1 MAHRNPPASVPI
13 VDISSWL
20 SLGSSDSEVKEK
32 SAVSWHQAMTDFGCV
47 IVVGHGI
54 DEDNFTTLN
63 AESESFFHKDIDEKL
78 RYNHGAYGHPLGG
91 YTPPG
96 KEVVA
101 LSTGDVSSNAEIKPK
116 FDPVETLVFTS
127 HPNNFV
133 SPAQDRCPLMSAPIY
148 YDRMESVL
156 KAIHSLSCA
165 ALGLQDIHYFEQFY
179 DINAPGNDTKGST
192 GNALKLAY
200 YPPLNARA
208 LQGTHFYGSTP
219 YVMPRIHSKLH
230 RH

>member
-1 MAHRNPPASVPI
+1 MANLISPASVPI
-13 VDISSWL
+13 VDISAWL
-20 SLGSSDSEVKEK
+20 DFATNNSDTKEK
-32 SAVSWHQAMTDFGCV
+32 SAAVWHEAMTNFGCV

-54 DEDNFTTLN
+54 DEDNFSALN
-63 AESESFFHKDIDEKL
+63 AESQSFFHKDVNEKL

-91 YTPPG
+91 YSPPG
-96 KEVVA
+96 KEIVA
-101 LSTGDVSSNAEIKPK
+101 LSTGDVSSGVETKPK

-133 SPAQDRCPLMSAPIY
+133 SPSQDRCPLASAPVY
-148 YDRMESVL
+148 YDRMEGVL

-179 DINAPGNDTKGST
+179 DINAPGNDVKGST
-192 GNALKLAY
+192 GNALKVAH

-208 LQGTHFYGSTP
+208 LQGISYSI
-219 YVMPRIHSKLH
+219 VR
-230 RH
+230 